1 MTLKIDGI
9 EVECIIG
16 DLPEERTRE
25 QTLVVDAELEI
36 PDRAAETD
44 ALADTVDYAAAA
56 ERVRAALKAGECR
69 MIERAAKV
77 AYDAVGTGCVRVA
90 VAKRGAVPGVAAA
103 RAVYPAA
110 EDASAAPAAERL
122 VAALKAKGLRCATAE
137 SCTGGGVAAAITGVS
152 GASEVFAGG
161 AVVYENAAKEK
172 VLGVSG
178 ETLRRH
184 GAVSSE
190 TAAEMATGAR
200 RLYGVDLAVSLT
212 GIAGPG
218 GGSAEKPVGL
228 VWFGLASAAGV
239 ATEKAVFPGSRAEV
253 RAQAVRH
260 ALAMLESSVA
270 GV

>member
-1 MTLKIDGI
+1 MTLMIEGI

-16 DLPEERTRE
+16 DLPEERERE

>member
-1 MTLKIDGI
+1 MTLRIEGI
-9 EVECIIG
+9 EVECVIG
-16 DLPEERTRE
+16 DLPEERERE

-56 ERVRAALKAGECR
+56 ERVRAALKAAECR

-77 AYDAVGTGCVRVA
+77 AYDAIGTGCVRVA

-103 RAVYPAA
+103 RTVYPAA

-122 VAALKAKGLRCATAE
+122 VALLKAKGLRCATAE
-137 SCTGGGVAAAITGVS
+137 SCTGGGVAAAITGVA

-178 ETLRRH
+178 ENLRRH
-184 GAVSSE
+184 GAVSPE
-190 TAAEMATGAR
+190 TAAEMAAGAR

-239 ATEKAVFPGSRAEV
+239 ATEKVVFSGSRAEV
-253 RAQAVRH
+253 RAAAVRH
-260 ALAMLESSVA
+260 ALAMLFA
-270 GV
+270 AIP

>member
-1 MTLKIDGI
+1 MTLRIEGI

-16 DLPEERTRE
+16 DLPEERERE

-56 ERVRAALKAGECR
+56 ERVRAALRAAKCR

-137 SCTGGGVAAAITGVS
+137 SCTGGGVAAAVTGVA

-161 AVVYENAAKEK
+161 AVTYENAAKEK

-190 TAAEMATGAR
+190 TAVEMAAGAR

-253 RAQAVRH
+253 RAAAVRH
-260 ALAMLESSVA
+260 ALAMLVA
-270 GV
+270 AIP